1 MNIAL
6 FGGSFN
12 PPHIGH
18 VLNACY
24 VLGAFPVDQLWVMPV
39 YLHPFAQK
47 RGLLPF
53 EDRLEMCRRAFSPFG
68 NRIVVTRT
76 EEEAPAGAKTVDL
89 LEWLLPRHPSD
100 HFSLVI
106 GSDILG
112 EKHLWK
118 HFDRIEELV
127 DLIVVPRAGYP
138 APSLKGP
145 VIPEVSS
152 TLVRGI
158 LERGGDPGELLPLG
172 VRLFLQELSAGGRKN
187 PFAAE

>member
-24 VLGAFPVDQLWVMPV
+24 VLGAFPVDQVWVMPV
-39 YLHPFAQK
+39 YSHPFARKHQ
-47 RGLLPF
+47 LLPF
-53 EDRLEMCRRAFSPFG
+53 EDRMEMYSRAFSPFG
-68 NRIVVTRT
+68 SRILVTRT
-76 EEEAPAGAKTVDL
+76 EAEALEGSKTVDL
-89 LEWLLPRHPSD
+89 LEWLLPQHPSD
-100 HFSLVI
+100 NFSLVI
-106 GSDILG
+106 GSDILA

-118 HFDRIEELV
+118 RFDRIEALV

-138 APSLKGP
+138 DPSLRGL

-152 TLVRGI
+152 TLIRGI
-158 LERGGDPGELLPLG
+158 LAQGGDPGELLPLG
-172 VRLFLQELSAGGRKN
+172 VRKFLQEMSDQGRKN
-187 PFAAE
+187 LFSEG